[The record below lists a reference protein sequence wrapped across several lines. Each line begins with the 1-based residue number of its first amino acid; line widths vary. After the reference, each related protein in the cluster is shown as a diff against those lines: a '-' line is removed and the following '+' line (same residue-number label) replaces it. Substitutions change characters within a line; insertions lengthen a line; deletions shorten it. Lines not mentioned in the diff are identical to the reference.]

1 MKTLIACYSYTGN
14 TMVVAERIK
23 ENINADL
30 TVIQPI
36 KDRWYMIKAI
46 HAYLE
51 KKWPIRDC
59 ITDMTEYDCLLLC
72 CPVWAGRVPP
82 GVNQFLSQLENV
94 KGKKLAILVTMG
106 GDGNQGATEQIKI
119 ALDVQGM
126 EFVEKLIITGKDQK
140 SGEWAAKAE
149 EFSQYFME

>member
-14 TMVVAERIK
+14 TMVIAQRIG
-23 ENINADL
+23 ENIDADL
-30 TVIQPI
+30 TRIQPV

-51 KKWPIRDC
+51 KKWPIEDC
-59 ITDMTEYDCLLLC
+59 IADLSEYDCLLLC
-72 CPVWAGRVPP
+72 CPIWAGRAPP
-82 GVNQFLSQLENV
+82 GVNQYVNQLINV
-94 KGKKLAILVTMG
+94 KGKKLAVMVTMG
-106 GDGNQGATEQIKI
+106 GNGNQIATQQIKT
-119 ALDVQGM
+119 ALEVKGM
-126 EFVEKLIITGKDQK
+126 EFVEKLEISGNDQK

>member
-14 TMVVAERIK
+14 TMVIAQRIS
-23 ENINADL
+23 ENIDADL
-30 TVIQPI
+30 TRIQPV

-51 KKWPIRDC
+51 KKWPIEDC
-59 ITDMTEYDCLLLC
+59 ITDLSEYDCLLLC
-72 CPVWAGRVPP
+72 CPIWAGRVPP
-82 GVNQFLSQLENV
+82 GVNQYISQLEDV
-94 KGKKLAILVTMG
+94 KGKKLAVMVTMG
-106 GDGNQGATEQIKI
+106 GDGKEIASEQIKT
-119 ALDVQGM
+119 ALELQGM
-126 EFVEKLIITGKDQK
+126 QFIGNLKITGKDQK

>member
-30 TVIQPI
+30 TVIQPF

-51 KKWPIRDC
+51 KNG
-59 ITDMTEYDCLLLC
+59 L
-72 CPVWAGRVPP
+72 
-82 GVNQFLSQLENV
+82 
-94 KGKKLAILVTMG
+94 
-106 GDGNQGATEQIKI
+106 
-119 ALDVQGM
+119 
-126 EFVEKLIITGKDQK
+126 
-140 SGEWAAKAE
+140 
-149 EFSQYFME
+149 